1 MATPSPVTPDQFQA
15 VVPSP
20 SADICSKIKLV
31 FLQLPSLLA
40 QLVDWM
46 LDDNGNP
53 SEEFKI
59 AVSPIAPGDFKF
71 SAVESP
77 GMGWLYC
84 NGQAVSRTTYAALF
98 AAIGTTFGVGDGSTT
113 FNVPDCRNRFL
124 LGVSASKAL
133 GVTGGLEDVTL
144 LEAQMPNHFHSFT
157 GSPEQ
162 AGANRT
168 PNATIIDD
176 DYDNTS
182 VITKNTASAGSGQSH
197 TNMPPYVTVFIHIKT

>member
-1 MATPSPVTPDQFQA
+1 MPSPVTPSDA
-15 VVPSP
+15 AAIVPAP
-20 SADICSKIKLV
+20 SSDICQKIKLI
-31 FLQLPSLLA
+31 FLQFPALFRD
-40 QLVDWM
+40 LVDWM

-53 SEEFKI
+53 SQEFLT
-59 AVSPIAPGDFKF
+59 AVSPLAPGDFKF

-157 GSPEQ
+157 GSPI
-162 AGANRT
+162 GTNMVT
-168 PNATIIDD
+168 PNRTIIDD
-176 DYDNTS
+176 DVISSSTLTRNT
-182 VITKNTASAGSGQSH
+182 TSAGSGQSH
-197 TNMPPYVTVFIHIKT
+197 TNMPPYVTVFIHIKY